1 MMKNK
6 KTWKLLKDKK
16 GSMFPFTVAVVI
28 CLMFILLGV
37 CEYMKLMITVSG
49 IKDAYEEAIISV
61 VNDNYNEVY
70 HCVREGY
77 AGGYEP
83 NGGSGF
89 HASLDQGN
97 VQGRLTSLLGL
108 TEEGGVCKK
117 LSPSGTLQYQ
127 IYGISVTV
135 HNTPMARS
143 GDKFYADGVLRLEV
157 PVNFAG
163 QTLGYMPVN
172 IKVQAALKEKF

>member
-1 MMKNK
+1 MMKK
-6 KTWKLLKDKK
+6 KKIWKLLKDKK

-83 NGGSGF
+83 SGGSGF
-89 HASLDQGN
+89 HASLDNGN
-97 VQGRLTSLLGL
+97 VQGRLTNLLGL
-108 TEEGGVCKK
+108 TEEGGICKK
-117 LSPSGTLQYQ
+117 LSPGGVLQYQ

-135 HNTPMARS
+135 HNTPMVRS
-143 GDKFYADGVLRLEV
+143 GDKFYADGTLRLEV

-163 QTLGYMPVN
+163 QTLGYMPIN

>member
-1 MMKNK
+1 MMKK
-6 KTWKLLKDKK
+6 KLWKLLKDKK

-28 CLMFILLGV
+28 ALMFILLGV

-83 NGGSGF
+83 SGGAGF
-89 HASLDQGN
+89 HSSIDTGN
-97 VQGRLTSLLGL
+97 VEGRLCGLLGL
-108 TEEGGVCKK
+108 SESGGVCRKI
-117 LSPSGTLQYQ
+117 SARGMLQYQ
-127 IYGISVTV
+127 ISGISVTV
-135 HNTPMARS
+135 HNTPMVRS
-143 GDKFYADGVLRLEV
+143 GDKFYVDGVLLVEV
-157 PVNFAG
+157 PVEFAG
-163 QTLGYMPVN
+163 QVITYMPVN
-172 IKVQAALKEKF
+172 LKVQAALKEVF